1 MIWYCAAVKI
11 NKVYTCT
18 LMWTPDVGFDLEAD
32 MNLRFFKN
40 VYCHVTFT
48 NL

>member
-1 MIWYCAAVKI
+1 MIQYCAAVKN
-11 NKVYTCT
+11 NKVYTYA

-32 MNLRFFKN
+32 TNLRFLKN
-40 VYCHVTFT
+40 VYCHVTFR